1 MMLQLDTADD
11 RARPVGAFEDNRMN
25 DQVIYPWTRDGV
37 AEAVEDA
44 MDCWP
49 RLREAF
55 VVAPTPGEG
64 SAASGTW
71 DVKLDPHGS
80 CRVARVPSDVVER
93 GAIQQ
98 VAQALR
104 AAVPAK

>member
-1 MMLQLDTADD
+1 MS
-11 RARPVGAFEDNRMN
+11 VMN
-25 DQVIYPWTRDGV
+25 DQATYPWTREGV

-44 MDCWP
+44 MECWP

-64 SAASGTW
+64 SAASGSW
-71 DVKLDPHGS
+71 DVRLDPHGS
-80 CRVARVPSDVVER
+80 CRVARVPSDVVQR
-93 GAIQQ
+93 GGLQQ

-104 AAVPAK
+104 AAMRAE

>member
-1 MMLQLDTADD
+1 MSTNEA
-11 RARPVGAFEDNRMN
+11 A
-25 DQVIYPWTRDGV
+25 YPWTREGV

-55 VVAPTPGEG
+55 EVAERPGEG
-64 SAASGTW
+64 DAQVATW
-71 DVKLDPHGS
+71 DVRLDPHGS
-80 CRVARVPSDVVER
+80 CRLARMQSRVIQA
-93 GAIQQ
+93 GALQQ

-104 AAVPAK
+104 AAVRTE